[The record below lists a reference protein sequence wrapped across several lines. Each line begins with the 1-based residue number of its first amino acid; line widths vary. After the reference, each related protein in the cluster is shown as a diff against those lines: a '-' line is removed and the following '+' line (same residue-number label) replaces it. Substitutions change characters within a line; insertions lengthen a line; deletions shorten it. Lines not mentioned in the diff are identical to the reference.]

1 MATRIS
7 RRKLA
12 THAAKRI
19 ASGDSVQA
27 VLDEMAAYL
36 TDARRKNEAELVVRD
51 IEIALLSQGIVL
63 GTAVSA
69 RPLTDVAK
77 NELEAYVKSAY
88 VDVKTVT
95 LREVVDT
102 SVIAGVRLELP
113 DKQLDSTV
121 ASKLEKLKVAL

>member
-7 RRKLA
+7 LRKLA

-27 VLDEMAAYL
+27 ILDEMAAYL

-88 VDVKTVT
+88 ADVKTVT

-121 ASKLEKLKVAL
+121 ASKLEKLKI

>member
-12 THAAKRI
+12 MHAANRI
-19 ASGDSVQA
+19 AAGDDLRA

-36 TDARRKNEAELVVRD
+36 TDTHRTNEAELVVRD
-51 IEIALLSQGIVL
+51 IEIALLAEGIVL
-63 GTAVSA
+63 GTAISA
-69 RPLTDVAK
+69 RPLAAAAK
-77 NELEAYVKSAY
+77 NELETYVKTAY
-88 VDVKTVT
+88 HGVKTVV
-95 LREVVDT
+95 LREVVDP

-121 ASKLEKLKVAL
+121 ASKLEKLKI

>member
-69 RPLTDVAK
+69 RPLTDFAK
-77 NELEAYVKSAY
+77 NELEAYVK
-88 VDVKTVT
+88 
-95 LREVVDT
+95 
-102 SVIAGVRLELP
+102 IA
-113 DKQLDSTV
+113 
-121 ASKLEKLKVAL
+121 

>member
-19 ASGDSVQA
+19 AAGDSVQA

-69 RPLTDVAK
+69 RPLTDVAR

-88 VDVKTVT
+88 ADVKTVT
-95 LREVVDT
+95 LREVVDI